1 MKSHPAGWL
10 FFIPHFLPVLP
21 IDKAKGAGNNRPQFP
36 FPAKGYA
43 MPFPVRS
50 LTAPLLSILL
60 LVGCGKETPGP
71 VANSGHVPLVVKL
84 GHAAPLTGPQAH
96 LGKDNEN
103 GVVLAVEDVN
113 ASNIQIGG
121 RPLKLELMSE
131 DDQADP
137 RQGTLVASK
146 FVDAKVTAVIGHMNS
161 GTTIPASKTYNDAG
175 LPQISP
181 SATNPMYTHQ
191 GFKNAFRLMAND
203 EQQGRALGEFAAKT
217 LKAKTV
223 AVFDDK
229 TAYGEGV
236 AREFAKSALANGIQ
250 VVAEEHTDDKAMDF
264 SAILTKAKSKKPDV
278 IFFGGMDPQAAPMAV
293 QLKRLGIAAT
303 LLLADGGCTPGFISA
318 AGNASEGQYCSLPG
332 VPLAQMPGGAKF
344 DQHYKARFNNAE
356 IQLYAPNAYDSVMV
370 LVEAIKRAQ
379 SIEPAKIIGE
389 LHKTNYS
396 GVTAHVQFDENG
408 DIKDGAI
415 SFYKVQGGKLVFQ
428 QTLGGPAK

>member
-1 MKSHPAGWL
+1 MPLSVRSFAIPLMSALFLVACGKQGSTPA
-10 FFIPHFLPVLP
+10 
-21 IDKAKGAGNNRPQFP
+21 AGNDI
-36 FPAKGYA
+36 G
-43 MPFPVRS
+43 
-50 LTAPLLSILL
+50 
-60 LVGCGKETPGP
+60 
-71 VANSGHVPLVVKL
+71 PLVVKL

-113 ASNIQIGG
+113 AANIRING
-121 RPLKLELMSE
+121 RPLKLEFMSE

-137 RQGTLVASK
+137 RQGTQVASK
-146 FVDAKVTAVIGHMNS
+146 FVDAKVAAVIGHMNS
-161 GTTIPASKTYNDAG
+161 GTTIPASKTYHDAG

-203 EQQGRALGEFAAKT
+203 EQQGKALGVFAAQT

-223 AVFDDK
+223 AVIDDK

-236 AREFAKSALANGIQ
+236 AKEFAKSALANGIQ
-250 VVAEEHTDDKAMDF
+250 VVAEVHTDDKAMDF

-293 QLKRLGIAAT
+293 QLKRLGITST
-303 LLLADGGCTPGFISA
+303 LLLADGGCTPGFITA

-332 VPLAQMPGGAKF
+332 VPLTQMQGGAKF
-344 DQHYKARFNNAE
+344 EQRYKARFNNAE

-379 SIEPAKIIGE
+379 SIEPAKIVAE
-389 LHKTNYS
+389 LHKTNYP
-396 GVTAHVQFDENG
+396 GVTAQVQFDENG

-415 SFYKVQGGKLVFQ
+415 SFYKVQGAKLVFQ

>member
-1 MKSHPAGWL
+1 
-10 FFIPHFLPVLP
+10 
-21 IDKAKGAGNNRPQFP
+21 
-36 FPAKGYA
+36 
-43 MPFPVRS
+43 MPLSVRS
-50 LTAPLLSILL
+50 FAIPLISALF
-60 LVGCGKETPGP
+60 LVACGKQAPAPAASNDNG
-71 VANSGHVPLVVKL
+71 PLVIKL

-113 ASNIQIGG
+113 AANIRING

-137 RQGTLVASK
+137 RQGTQVASK
-146 FVDAKVTAVIGHMNS
+146 FVDAKVSAVIGHMNS
-161 GTTIPASKTYNDAG
+161 GTTIPASKTYHDAG

-203 EQQGRALGEFAAKT
+203 EQQGKALGVFAAQT

-223 AVFDDK
+223 AVIDDK

-236 AREFAKSALANGIQ
+236 AKEFAKSALANGIQ

-293 QLKRLGIAAT
+293 LLKRLGITST
-303 LLLADGGCTPGFISA
+303 LLLADGGCTPGFITA

-332 VPLAQMPGGAKF
+332 VPLTQMQGGAKF
-344 DQHYKARFNNAE
+344 EQRYKARFNNAE

-379 SIEPAKIIGE
+379 SIEPAKIVAE
-389 LHKTNYS
+389 LHKTNYP
-396 GVTAHVQFDENG
+396 GVTAQVQFDENG

-415 SFYKVQGGKLVFQ
+415 SFYKVQGAKLVFQ